1 MGKHQKKIGAILRN
15 INHRWFNRLSKEQ
28 QSEINKLFQ
37 LYKENFTKCNIELVD
52 ELNTGIEVKFSDFSY
67 EPEKEKFN
75 RAKEKE
81 NTRKQIEKGW
91 FEWDDK

>member
-52 ELNTGIEVKFSDFSY
+52 ELNTGIEINFTDFSY
-67 EPEKEKFN
+67 EPKEKYN
-75 RAKEKE
+75 RAKKKQNDRKEIERGIKEWEK
-81 NTRKQIEKGW
+81 
-91 FEWDDK
+91 